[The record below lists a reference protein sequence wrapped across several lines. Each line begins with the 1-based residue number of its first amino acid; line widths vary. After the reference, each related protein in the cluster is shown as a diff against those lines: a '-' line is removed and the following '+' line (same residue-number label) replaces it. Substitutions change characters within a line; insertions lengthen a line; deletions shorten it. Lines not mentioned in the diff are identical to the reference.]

1 MKKLFAVL
9 VSLTLL
15 VSVAVVSPVW
25 AGGGKVQ
32 HENGLPFGPGSD
44 AEDNQVDGE

>member
-1 MKKLFAVL
+1 MKKLFSVI

-15 VSVAVVSPVW
+15 VSVAVISPVW

-32 HENGLPFGPGSD
+32 HENGEPFGPGSD
-44 AEDNQVDGE
+44 AQDNQVD